1 MEERSSASEVDRG
14 DRSGAINLR
23 NIGFICPSVLI
34 LYPGY
39 VRNNGLLR
47 VEMRWCRIG
56 FAPDKL
62 AN

>member
-1 MEERSSASEVDRG
+1 
-14 DRSGAINLR
+14 
-23 NIGFICPSVLI
+23 VLI